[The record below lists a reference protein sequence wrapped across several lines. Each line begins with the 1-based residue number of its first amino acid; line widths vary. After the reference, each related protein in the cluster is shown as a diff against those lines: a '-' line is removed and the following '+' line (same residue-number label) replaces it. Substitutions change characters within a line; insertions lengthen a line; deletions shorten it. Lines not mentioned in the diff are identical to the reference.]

1 LSLKVKKLSCGY
13 LRGLSTSDTVFYATL
28 AEGAK
33 QQERQVMD
41 RPPKGAFIV
50 LEGGDGSGKTTQAR
64 SLHSALRHMGYRV
77 HSTAEPSRS
86 IVGRLIRR
94 RVLHGKKT
102 SPEVEALLFAAD
114 RFLHLESEML
124 PALAGGKVVIC
135 DRYMYASF
143 AYQGAQGVNADW
155 LREINRFAVKPDLA
169 LYLDVPAETGM
180 SRIRRRKT
188 VLEKLELQRR
198 VRNEYLRLVQAGELA
213 LVDSSRPIK
222 SVSQSILDL
231 VTHRIQELGI

>member
-1 LSLKVKKLSCGY
+1 
-13 LRGLSTSDTVFYATL
+13 
-28 AEGAK
+28 
-33 QQERQVMD
+33 MN

-64 SLHSALRHMGYRV
+64 SLQSALRHGGYKV

-86 IVGRLIRR
+86 TVGRLIRR
-94 RVLHGKKT
+94 RILHGKKT

-114 RFLHLESEML
+114 RFLHLESEIL
-124 PALAGGKVVIC
+124 PALADGKIVVC
-135 DRYMYASF
+135 DRYMHASF

-180 SRIRRRKT
+180 SRIRRKKS

-198 VRNEYLRLVQAGELA
+198 VRDEYLRLVQAGELT
-213 LVDSSRPIK
+213 LVDSTQPITK
-222 SVSQSILDL
+222 ASENILDL
-231 VTHRIQELGI
+231 VTHKIRELGI

>member
-1 LSLKVKKLSCGY
+1 VN
-13 LRGLSTSDTVFYATL
+13 
-28 AEGAK
+28 
-33 QQERQVMD
+33 

-64 SLHSALRHMGYRV
+64 SLQSALTHEGYKA

-86 IVGRLIRR
+86 TVGRLIRR
-94 RVLHGKKT
+94 RILHGKKT

-114 RFLHLESEML
+114 RFLHLESEIL
-124 PALAGGKVVIC
+124 PALADGKIVVC

-180 SRIRRRKT
+180 SRIRRKKS

-198 VRNEYLRLVQAGELA
+198 VRDEYLRLVQAGELT
-213 LVDSSRPIK
+213 LVDSTQPITK
-222 SVSQSILDL
+222 VSENILDL
-231 VTHRIQELGI
+231 VTHKIRELEI

>member
-1 LSLKVKKLSCGY
+1 
-13 LRGLSTSDTVFYATL
+13 
-28 AEGAK
+28 
-33 QQERQVMD
+33 MN

-64 SLHSALRHMGYRV
+64 SLQSALRHEGYKV

-86 IVGRLIRR
+86 AVGRLIRR
-94 RVLHGKKT
+94 RILHGKKT

-114 RFLHLESEML
+114 RFLHLESEIL
-124 PALAGGKVVIC
+124 PALADGKIVVC

-180 SRIRRRKT
+180 SRIRRKKS

-198 VRNEYLRLVQAGELA
+198 VRDEYLRLVQAGELT
-213 LVDSSRPIK
+213 LVDSTQPITK
-222 SVSQSILDL
+222 VSENILDL
-231 VTHRIQELGI
+231 VTHKIRELEI

>member
-1 LSLKVKKLSCGY
+1 MAVAG
-13 LRGLSTSDTVFYATL
+13 TS
-28 AEGAK
+28 K
-33 QQERQVMD
+33 RQERWVVN

-64 SLHSALRHMGYRV
+64 SLHSALRHMGYKV

-86 IVGRLIRR
+86 TVGRLIRR

-114 RFLHLESEML
+114 RFLHLEFEIL
-124 PALAGGKVVIC
+124 PAIADGKIVVC

-143 AYQGAQGVNADW
+143 AYQGAQGMDSRW

-169 LYLDVPAETGM
+169 MYLDVPAETGM
-180 SRIRRRKT
+180 SRIRRKKS
-188 VLEKLELQRR
+188 VLEKLELQRH
-198 VRNEYLRLVQAGELA
+198 VRDEYLKLVQGGELT
-213 LVDSSRPIK
+213 LVDSTQPTAK
-222 SVSQSILDL
+222 VGENILDL
-231 VTHRIQELGI
+231 VKRKLRELEI

>member
-1 LSLKVKKLSCGY
+1 MNRS
-13 LRGLSTSDTVFYATL
+13 
-28 AEGAK
+28 
-33 QQERQVMD
+33 
-41 RPPKGAFIV
+41 PKGAFIV

-64 SLHSALRHMGYRV
+64 SLQSALRHEGHKA

-86 IVGRLIRR
+86 TVGRLIRR
-94 RVLHGKKT
+94 RILHGKKT

-114 RFLHLESEML
+114 RFLHLESEIL
-124 PALAGGKVVIC
+124 PALADGKIVLC
-135 DRYMYASF
+135 DRYVYASF

-180 SRIRRRKT
+180 SRIRRKKS

-198 VRNEYLRLVQAGELA
+198 VRDEYLRLVQAGELT
-213 LVDSSRPIK
+213 LVDSTQPITK
-222 SVSQSILDL
+222 VSENILDL
-231 VTHRIQELGI
+231 VTHKIRELGI

>member
-1 LSLKVKKLSCGY
+1 VN
-13 LRGLSTSDTVFYATL
+13 
-28 AEGAK
+28 
-33 QQERQVMD
+33 

-64 SLHSALRHMGYRV
+64 SLQSALRHVGYKA

-86 IVGRLIRR
+86 TVGRLIRR
-94 RVLHGKKT
+94 RILHGKKT

-114 RFLHLESEML
+114 RFLHLESEIL
-124 PALAGGKVVIC
+124 PALADGKIVVC

-180 SRIRRRKT
+180 SRIRRKKS

-198 VRNEYLRLVQAGELA
+198 VRDEYLRLVQAGELT
-213 LVDSSRPIK
+213 LVDSTQPITK
-222 SVSQSILDL
+222 VSENILDL
-231 VTHRIQELGI
+231 VTHKIRELEI

>member
-1 LSLKVKKLSCGY
+1 
-13 LRGLSTSDTVFYATL
+13 
-28 AEGAK
+28 
-33 QQERQVMD
+33 MN
-41 RPPKGAFIV
+41 RPSKGAFIV

-64 SLHSALRHMGYRV
+64 SLQSALRHEGYKV

-86 IVGRLIRR
+86 TVGRLIRR
-94 RVLHGKKT
+94 RILHGKKT

-114 RFLHLESEML
+114 RFLHIESEIF
-124 PALAGGKVVIC
+124 PALANGKIVVC
-135 DRYMYASF
+135 DRYMHASF

-180 SRIRRRKT
+180 SRIRRKKS

-198 VRNEYLRLVQAGELA
+198 VRDEYLRLVQAGELT
-213 LVDSSRPIK
+213 LVDSTQPITK
-222 SVSQSILDL
+222 VGESILDL
-231 VTHRIQELGI
+231 VTHKIRELGI